1 MSRIAIIDADLVGW
15 CNQLEFFKRI
25 SLRQFA
31 ELNGEKSACHR
42 YLAEFEKANP
52 AAGYFFDLKF

>member
-1 MSRIAIIDADLVGW
+1 M
-15 CNQLEFFKRI
+15 

-31 ELNGEKSACHR
+31 ELNGEKSACYR